1 MYRFKSYFV
10 QFQGEIIKVLGAEEN
25 TWKLTATIRD
35 GTGNPDAVLLG
46 TETVQFVNGMATF
59 TDLAIS
65 HFGTDYILD
74 FTVTAPDV
82 GEPFVVASE
91 RFTLEGRPI
100 VAVVES
106 KSPVIVER
114 SAATIRLELR
124 DAVTNQIIDDIDW
137 RVRAI
142 HHKAI

>member
-1 MYRFKSYFV
+1 
-10 QFQGEIIKVLGAEEN
+10 
-25 TWKLTATIRD
+25 
-35 GTGNPDAVLLG
+35 
-46 TETVQFVNGMATF
+46 MATF
-59 TDLAIS
+59 TDLAVS

-74 FTVTAPDV
+74 FTVTEPDV